1 MNRVRL
7 LAFAAALSLS
17 NPAVLCA
24 AEKTLTT
31 STGMELVWIPPGEFL
46 MGSTDEE
53 RRWATGDEGN
63 IRTSDLYE
71 SGEPQRTVMTNGFWM
86 GRTEVTVGQWRKF
99 ADSGYLTDGE
109 KQGGVVAPDPE
120 TGKWGLVKGACWRN
134 PSFGFSMV
142 NNHPAC
148 CISWNDAVAFCQW
161 LTETE
166 KKAGKLPAGMEY
178 RLPTEA
184 EWEYAC
190 RAGTQTKFWW
200 GDRLSAGKDRINTG
214 DKHLGFQYISPADT
228 FGAKGRNAFGLADML
243 GNVWEWCS
251 DAFDPKQAHPKV
263 YGNAVHRTLRGG
275 SFHEARGYLRC
286 AARYRKGPTDSFPFL
301 GMRACCGVTD
311 ISGPSGANN
320 ASSVA
325 TAPQPPAAGTETKA
339 GAMTEPR
346 LADPELQKD
355 SRKFAR
361 NQSSIKGLYVVRT
374 DAGLRVGGAQD
385 IIATIER
392 VSGDRETICD
402 FVSDVAKDT
411 QISMEEAER
420 LLKVRHPVWQAGHKI
435 RFSYS
440 NKYTKQAGGSA
451 GGAFSVLLLS
461 LLDGMQIDPGFAMT
475 GDVTVDGKIR
485 EVGAVAEK
493 LRGALLDKCRVVAI
507 PDANEENLNDL
518 AVLYSPAMLWSMQIL
533 SITTLDDAAA
543 VARTDRAANLAK
555 AMELFGQV
563 QRSLPTS
570 ATVYALRNPAVVQ
583 TLRQVLQL
591 APNHSSAEY
600 MLRVANNQLPA
611 TLSLGGSLDEIWA
624 APGPLL
630 GFLFADYKEPEKSK
644 RYYFDKVP
652 SGAFKA
658 AMDRLNWL
666 QFRLHPKTRDLKMA
680 MVDYM
685 ISLDQLHRQSAFS
698 SGTLRLHLTKRDKV
712 LSEAH
717 LLGTDRKTLEEMM
730 H

>member
-7 LAFAAALSLS
+7 SAFAAALLLS
-17 NPAVLCA
+17 NHAAVLFA
-24 AEKTLTT
+24 QEKTMTT
-31 STGMELVWIPPGEFL
+31 STGMELVWIPPGEFML
-46 MGSTDEE
+46 GSTPEE
-53 RRWATGDEGN
+53 HGNVHNEGEQPRKTK
-63 IRTSDLYE
+63 IRS
-71 SGEPQRTVMTNGFWM
+71 GFWM
-86 GRTEVTVGQWRKF
+86 GKTELTVGQWKRF
-99 ADSGYLTDGE
+99 LDSTQYQTDAE
-109 KQGGVVAPDPE
+109 K
-120 TGKWGLVKGACWRN
+120 KGLVDRAPQSKDSNFAPLKGASWRDPN
-134 PSFGFSMV
+134 FGFKLKD
-142 NNHPAC
+142 NHPVTC
-148 CISWNDAVAFCQW
+148 VSWNDAVAFCEW
-161 LTETE
+161 LSEIE
-166 KKAGKLPAGMEY
+166 KKANKIPEGLVY

-190 RAGTQTKFWW
+190 RAGSQTRFWW
-200 GDRLSAGKDRINTG
+200 GDSDGGAERRCNLTG
-214 DKHLGFQYISPADT
+214 SSDGFQFISPVDH
-228 FGAKGRNAFGLADML
+228 FGSRGRNSFGLADMI
-243 GNVWEWCS
+243 GNVREWVL
-251 DAFDPKQAHPKV
+251 DGYDPAGAHGELFP
-263 YGNAVHRTLRGG
+263 GGEVHVLRGG
-275 SFHEARGYLRC
+275 AFDCRPINARC
-286 AARYRKGPTDSFPFL
+286 ALRDAYRFTISCANGF
-301 GMRACCGVTD
+301 RVCCGVPGG
-311 ISGPSGANN
+311 SGQSLGVIA
-320 ASSVA
+320 SVA
-325 TAPQPPAAGTETKA
+325 QKSTEERKPAVAGV
-339 GAMTEPR
+339 
-346 LADPELQKD
+346 ADSEMQKD
-355 SRKFAR
+355 ARKFAR

-374 DAGLRVGGAQD
+374 EAGLRVGGAQD
-385 IIATIER
+385 IIATAER
-392 VSGDRETICD
+392 AGSDRETICD
-402 FVSDVAKDT
+402 FVTDVAKDT

-420 LLKVRHPVWQAGHKI
+420 LLKVRHPVWQAGYKI

-493 LRGALLDKCRVVAI
+493 LRGALLDKCRIVAI
-507 PDANEENLNDL
+507 PEANEENLNDL

-533 SITTLDDAAA
+533 SIATLDDAAA
-543 VARTDRAANLAK
+543 VARTDRAPNLTK

-563 QRSLPTS
+563 QRSLS
-570 ATVYALRNPAVVQ
+570 ANATVYALRNPAIFQ
-583 TLRQVLQL
+583 TLQQVLQL

-630 GFLFADYKEPEKSK
+630 GFLFSDYKEPEKSK
-644 RYYFDKVP
+644 RYYFEKVP

-666 QFRLHPKTRDLKMA
+666 QFRLHPKTRELKTA

-685 ISLDQLHRQSAFS
+685 LSLDQLHRQSAFS
-698 SGTLRLHLTKRDKV
+698 SGTLKLHLIKRDKV

>member
-1 MNRVRL
+1 MNRVSLSVFVVAL
-7 LAFAAALSLS
+7 LLSKLSMGEAISADTFVQGVAAL
-17 NPAVLCA
+17 P
-24 AEKTLTT
+24 AEKQIARVMTKLKHINPGLT
-31 STGMELVWIPPGEFL
+31 STETHRIENGQVTEFTLSPSSELKDISP
-46 MGSTDEE
+46 
-53 RRWATGDEGN
+53 
-63 IRTSDLYE
+63 IRALAHLKILVVGHGHTSDISSLKGLKLEKLTLWLNPVSDLSPLAGMPIEWLNCASTKVRDLSPLKGMQIKELYCDK
-71 SGEPQRTVMTNGFWM
+71 
-86 GRTEVTVGQWRKF
+86 TEVTDFSPLEGMPLRILRCDANTAKQNARVLQSISSLQTINGQP
-99 ADSGYLTDGE
+99 ADE
-109 KQGGVVAPDPE
+109 F
-120 TGKWGLVKGACWRN
+120 WKGANVSVTSTATAAPVPPR
-134 PSFGFSMV
+134 
-142 NNHPAC
+142 
-148 CISWNDAVAFCQW
+148 VA
-161 LTETE
+161 E
-166 KKAGKLPAGMEY
+166 K
-178 RLPTEA
+178 
-184 EWEYAC
+184 
-190 RAGTQTKFWW
+190 
-200 GDRLSAGKDRINTG
+200 
-214 DKHLGFQYISPADT
+214 
-228 FGAKGRNAFGLADML
+228 ADM
-243 GNVWEWCS
+243 
-251 DAFDPKQAHPKV
+251 
-263 YGNAVHRTLRGG
+263 
-275 SFHEARGYLRC
+275 
-286 AARYRKGPTDSFPFL
+286 
-301 GMRACCGVTD
+301 
-311 ISGPSGANN
+311 
-320 ASSVA
+320 
-325 TAPQPPAAGTETKA
+325 TA
-339 GAMTEPR
+339 
-346 LADPELQKD
+346 QKD
-355 SRKFAR
+355 AKQFAR

-385 IIATIER
+385 IIATAER
-392 VSGDRETICD
+392 VSSDRETICD

-420 LLKVRHPVWQAGHKI
+420 LLKVRHPVWQAGCKI

-507 PDANEENLNDL
+507 PEANEENLNDL
-518 AVLYSPAMLWSMQIL
+518 VVLYSPAMLWSMQIL
-533 SITTLDDAAA
+533 SITTLDDAVA
-543 VARTDRAANLAK
+543 VARTDRAPNLAK

-563 QRSLPTS
+563 QRSLPTG

-600 MLRVANNQLPA
+600 MLRVANNQLPV

-630 GFLFADYKEPEKSK
+630 GFLFSDYKEPEKSK
-644 RYYFDKVP
+644 RYYFEKVP

-666 QFRLHPKTRDLKMA
+666 QFRLHPKTRELKTA

-698 SGTLRLHLTKRDKV
+698 SGTLRLHLAKRDKV

>member
-1 MNRVRL
+1 MNRAILIACAVAL
-7 LAFAAALSLS
+7 LLT
-17 NPAVLCA
+17 N
-24 AEKTLTT
+24 LTT
-31 STGMELVWIPPGEFL
+31 ILAQATPTDDAAWSHAVNLMPLINTDIDAIDGSWSLRGNTLVSETNQFARIQIPYEPPREYDFRIVFSRVSGKEDVGQYFSQTGRMAMWHMGAINNKLFGFQTVDGRGTGRGNRTTIRSENCLRNGQTYTSVLAVRKNGVQAYLDGKLISKWVTDFNDASLDRYWAMPDSRL
-46 MGSTDEE
+46 MGLITHKSLVVFQKIELLE
-53 RRWATGDEGN
+53 ITGK
-63 IRTSDLYE
+63 
-71 SGEPQRTVMTNGFWM
+71 
-86 GRTEVTVGQWRKF
+86 GRAMPRQEI
-99 ADSGYLTDGE
+99 
-109 KQGGVVAPDPE
+109 VVAKP
-120 TGKWGLVKGACWRN
+120 
-134 PSFGFSMV
+134 
-142 NNHPAC
+142 
-148 CISWNDAVAFCQW
+148 
-161 LTETE
+161 
-166 KKAGKLPAGMEY
+166 KAGKQQPGVKPRSEVEANRT
-178 RLPTEA
+178 RLH
-184 EWEYAC
+184 
-190 RAGTQTKFWW
+190 
-200 GDRLSAGKDRINTG
+200 D
-214 DKHLGFQYISPADT
+214 
-228 FGAKGRNAFGLADML
+228 LADQ
-243 GNVWEWCS
+243 S
-251 DAFDPKQAHPKV
+251 
-263 YGNAVHRTLRGG
+263 
-275 SFHEARGYLRC
+275 
-286 AARYRKGPTDSFPFL
+286 
-301 GMRACCGVTD
+301 
-311 ISGPSGANN
+311 
-320 ASSVA
+320 
-325 TAPQPPAAGTETKA
+325 
-339 GAMTEPR
+339 
-346 LADPELQKD
+346 LQKD
-355 SRKFAR
+355 AKKFVR
-361 NQSSIKGLYVVRT
+361 TQSSIKGLYVVRT

-385 IIATIER
+385 IIATSER
-392 VSGDRETICD
+392 VSSDRETICD

-411 QISMEEAER
+411 QISMEEAGR
-420 LLKVRHPVWQAGHKI
+420 LLKVRHPVWQAGYKI

-461 LLDGMQIDPGFAMT
+461 LLDGMQIDPDFAMT

-507 PDANEENLNDL
+507 PEANEENLNDL
-518 AVLYSPAMLWSMQIL
+518 AILYSPAMLWSMQIL
-533 SITTLDDAAA
+533 SIATLDDAAA
-543 VARTDRAANLAK
+543 VARTDRAPNLAK

-666 QFRLHPKTRDLKMA
+666 QFRLHPKTRELKAA

-685 ISLDQLHRQSAFS
+685 VSLDQLHRQSAFS
-698 SGTLRLHLTKRDKV
+698 SGTLRLHLAKRDKV

>member
-1 MNRVRL
+1 MNRVIL
-7 LAFAAALSLS
+7 SAFAAALLLS
-17 NPAVLCA
+17 NPAAVLFA
-24 AEKTLTT
+24 QEKTMTT
-31 STGMELVWIPPGEFL
+31 STGMELVWIPPGEFML
-46 MGSTDEE
+46 GSTSEE
-53 RRWATGDEGN
+53 KEWAIANGSYPAWTRFEGE
-63 IRTSDLYE
+63 R
-71 SGEPQRTVMTNGFWM
+71 PRRTVIKEGFWL
-86 GRTEVTVGQWRKF
+86 GRTEVTVGQWKQF
-99 ADSGYLTDGE
+99 VAATGYITQGE
-109 KQGGVVAPDPE
+109 SAGISMAPQGP
-120 TGKWGLVKGACWRN
+120 GKAWDNVKGVSWKDPN
-134 PSFGFSMV
+134 FGFPLKD
-142 NNHPAC
+142 NHPVV
-148 CISWNDAVAFCQW
+148 CISWHDATAFCEW
-161 LTETE
+161 LTESGR
-166 KKAGKLPAGMEY
+166 KANRLPAGKSY

-190 RAGTQTKFWW
+190 RGGTQTKFWW
-200 GDRLSAGKDRINTG
+200 GDKIEHGERRVNWAGKG
-214 DKHLGFQYISPADT
+214 DGFEFVSPVDHYGT
-228 FGAKGRNAFGLADML
+228 RGRNKFGLADMI
-243 GNVWEWCS
+243 GNVWEWCL
-251 DAFDPKQAHPKV
+251 DAYDTTGAHGEFFAGTDSRERV
-263 YGNAVHRTLRGG
+263 LRGA
-275 SFHEARGYLRC
+275 SFQRGAPCYVRC
-286 AARYRKGPTDSFPFL
+286 AHRMLSKPSISNSSYGFRV
-301 GMRACCGVTD
+301 CCG
-311 ISGPSGANN
+311 IPEGAGQSLDGAPIATKTVPN
-320 ASSVA
+320 AKTEEKKPAVA
-325 TAPQPPAAGTETKA
+325 GV
-339 GAMTEPR
+339 
-346 LADPELQKD
+346 ADSEMQKD
-355 SRKFAR
+355 ARKFAR

-374 DAGLRVGGAQD
+374 EAGLRVGGAQD
-385 IIATIER
+385 IIATAER
-392 VSGDRETICD
+392 VSNDRETICD
-402 FVSDVAKDT
+402 FVTEVAKDT

-461 LLDGMQIDPGFAMT
+461 LLDGVQIDPGFAMT

-493 LRGALLDKCRVVAI
+493 LRGALLDKCRIVAI
-507 PDANEENLNDL
+507 PEANEENLNDL

-533 SITTLDDAAA
+533 SIATLDDAAA
-543 VARTDRAANLAK
+543 VARVDRAPNLTK

-563 QRSLPTS
+563 QRSLS
-570 ATVYALRNPAVVQ
+570 ANATVYALRNPAIFQ
-583 TLRQVLQL
+583 TLQQVLQL

-624 APGPLL
+624 AAGPLL
-630 GFLFADYKEPEKSK
+630 GFLFSDYKEPEKSK

-666 QFRLHPKTRDLKMA
+666 QFRLHPKTRELKTA

-698 SGTLRLHLTKRDKV
+698 SGTLKLHLVKRDKV

-717 LLGTDRKTLEEMM
+717 ILGTDRKTLEEMM